1 MPCVCARVIGHTACR
16 MWRAERLGMHLTK
29 QSQHACER
37 SHWSGRVAPS
47 SPKSLTLRS
56 RVLRLRAMIER
67 ERWGGGGRGRETETE
82 GDRDRDRQRWI
93 ETKKDREDVSQ
104 RSESACRTAGPVTN
118 GSEETKA
125 HGAKANGHSR
135 ERKAQL
141 HTALSKLEQ
150 GKTNSHRLEAPTER
164 RQSLE
169 HAVGR
174 KGGIHCSSG
183 SP

>member
-1 MPCVCARVIGHTACR
+1 MCVCTRDRAHGMQDVASGATGHAFDQAEPACMRAEPLEWACR
-16 MWRAERLGMHLTK
+16 TFVSQIIDAKVESAEIA
-29 QSQHACER
+29 SYD
-37 SHWSGRVAPS
+37 
-47 SPKSLTLRS
+47 
-56 RVLRLRAMIER
+56 R
-67 ERWGGGGRGRETETE
+67 ERKVGGGGRERETETE